1 MATDKYN
8 IQYSVLTIIQKGYQ
22 YALAL
27 MKYRAQKAR
36 QEAEMKFYERIYG
49 RAVKNPDSVRIAYT
63 QDDLTPQALKE
74 LCAERGIPVETDPY
88 GHNFVIYDV
97 RYESRIMEIVYEAER
112 KEQKLFQENHFHETQ
127 YGYQCYYSGEYIP
140 YMDPETGSFIDQDG
154 RLHKGDWS
162 GELDDDEIIE
172 RIEKRKFNPNAV
184 WNRDSEGRLVNEFG
198 EILYPEDY
206 DFTKDE
212 TFQEMD
218 TDGETTSH
226 EDAWKSADRTGP
238 VYTRCPGG
246 YRSEHDFIKNCNEY
260 GDYYSPQD
268 KRVHLNYA
276 SRDNEEARIQRLL
289 ASEVNPVNT
298 GHRFVKAKD
307 GSLVNLDSGTVVFL
321 HDEDGYKFPVRES
334 FYEAEKSMEAEAEL
348 EKELGEERLPEGFNE
363 EQDAETPDSMEVNED
378 GTREEGSECGGTAIL
393 TDGAEEPASEKKWDS
408 YKHKTAEDHVD
419 DYHEAGYGEGSYYD
433 EPVHDETVPAGAAD
447 SSPSNSGI
455 SYENEQVQENYPY
468 EPYQESTSANTDYT
482 QQEQAAFPNQEK
494 GYQESRT
501 EWSYQE
507 NRDYQTAHGQ
517 QDYKEAASYQEAS
530 DPYAEK
536 SISGEPITENRES
549 TTLAGAGSASGAY
562 PGTADNGYKAEVS
575 SESSQY
581 SSQGRRQ
588 DNGEPASS
596 STSDSYSQRRAE
608 ENAATAEKAEAAAK
622 GSEWGKQQYSGS
634 YGNTNRDSYDRQ
646 PAHSGSYT
654 GTAAAYTAGKAAY
667 EHSTSFNTVHAPA
680 MEQPQKDKHP
690 TEKDYASA
698 IAQARPSELD
708 YQPRHASRGERTEAG
723 ARSLNA
729 NAARPSGDNS
739 HVFAH
744 TQMGSGFSSNERPG
758 SSAGSYGS
766 SASSRTTGTPKKE
779 EARELRHDFAKMN
792 RQTVEAGAGHGYS
805 KATQSTEGG
814 ATHGFTKGPASASH
828 EGAKSTPDFRRGTLG
843 KSSKPNG
850 MDALKEKASK
860 YGYQHMTAQKKYGF
874 QAINPGKQLQAVKP
888 SAAGLIGAF
897 GGAYRMIVT
906 GADRESKVQVARYV
920 RPIGAVY
927 NMIGGVSVYKNA
939 VKTTEEMLST
949 LNASGNLR
957 SLNNILS
964 ANGHKTISSVT
975 HANIKDLNSSLVR
988 LGQRAGV
995 IKRQGSMFFYNHDK
1009 IALFRMGATTD
1020 TEAAILGNALK
1031 NAASFQN
1038 GAGMFKRGFHVA
1050 YMTLRMAVM
1059 NSDDRTMGYVF
1070 QGMDTVRVFR
1080 QFGKSSKEAWNSRLL
1095 NKPLKEQAGKA
1106 AGRTASQTAS
1116 KTASRV
1122 ASKTAGRVR
1131 TANFRTDPFRPTKMG
1146 NIIRPSDNLKK
1157 NAKAVRK
1164 YTELR
1169 KKQAASRL
1177 NSVGSR
1183 LRNSE
1188 RIKAVADLK
1197 LKTVQAHSKFG
1208 TVMKN
1213 KFSQPYNRFKGRVM
1227 NTNMGKRIAASRKAA
1242 AAKQAKKAAAKS
1254 ALKRAGQKQISA
1266 FFEAVSKTVNALLH
1280 KLMIILGIYVLACIG
1295 IMTVATIVI
1304 VPAMFL
1310 MSAETDDTS
1319 LDGNVAMEDVY
1330 DKSHTMTGIIYNE
1343 LRFMEVEWGSQ
1354 LRSYGT
1360 EETPLALSELNFTEY
1375 NVSARQYVLSQT
1387 GSDDLLGTWAYDSSK
1402 EGILSDKMFEG
1413 VLGPEPFDGAA
1424 PQDHKLLRD
1433 IDGGNTLELRGK
1445 PQEGYTSN
1453 AKQITAMASV
1463 FYSQTLDT
1471 LNEEANEAKG
1481 LAKFAS
1487 IMKRL
1492 WKAAWTFFEKEEV
1505 PILGWVGK
1513 HTGWSWTSVYRN
1525 YAYPL
1530 MEASHQENFYLSSYI
1545 YPTKFSYGATGARWD
1560 GAKGGNPDENG
1571 DQTVKIDQ
1579 KTGQEAKNGRIG
1591 IVTEGGSGKVTSDFK
1606 VSNETYQGQGDED
1619 WQSIEMCPA
1628 DMYNGYGCTARNSF
1642 GYKYNGHFAT
1652 DKDLNVTHADELASL
1667 YYGSDPDEESEFS
1680 NVSNVSAD
1688 VSPWDTDEEN
1698 EQGYNR
1704 DSCIINILQLTD
1716 KASECWTLE
1725 SRDSLTGYNFEEETD
1740 LLQATFHSG
1749 RMNDEYLNR
1758 GFDLEEDLT
1767 IQKVEE
1773 TEDGCDVYVSYPF
1786 SEEIVLDGDGEPIRD
1801 PDTGEYEMRTV
1812 YTGDGFI
1819 LHFKHTCQ
1827 MNHEGYYCGG
1837 HLQLRTRGIVYGFS
1851 EEQSY
1856 AGVSEEEGTISA
1868 FAPKFLDPINYEDP
1882 NFIEGAENRLPND
1895 SDATEEEREAYPDL
1909 HVWNVDELSLTG
1921 DDKTPQILEEDL
1933 ATLYRAEDIF
1943 DIDSV
1948 IQRERD
1954 NYPGYS
1960 SNSKLES
1967 FFSGTGTTALSKWT
1981 GWTYTNM
1988 SQAVSLTYSDWF
2000 ETYALADTQTA
2011 VGGIY
2016 DNTAAGLNNLSVGVV
2031 EKIQELLIG
2040 ENEYLNLNADLDD
2053 PEATN
2058 MDGSIM
2064 TEEDKELV
2072 DRIRH
2077 VMYALSAVGEVSY
2090 SQSAHA
2096 NMYGNVKGNATDCSG
2111 FVCNIYRDR
2120 MDATYTVNG
2129 LYNNGIVTPREYHGI
2144 GTSGIEPGDII
2155 LVNPESPD
2163 GEAHALIY
2171 VGTFNTADLYGDS
2184 EGSGEERV
2192 FNVDCSSMVFNLNDL
2207 ASQEDTPVKSM
2218 YKDED
2223 GNRLSLSDGY
2233 GDSQVE
2239 DVPKVRSGNVRFA
2252 DREYMNT
2259 DTDNMYYLDMSEWE
2273 RVAGRQ
2279 LNGDY
2284 SELGDTAES
2293 FWESSAIATDLTQV
2307 RQEVDI
2313 KFPDVSNDSL
2323 TDPVVDIE
2331 IPEED
2336 WKPEIEDPEDPIVEG
2351 KKVVLQMNQFIL
2363 QGNQPW
2369 SGLVRGSISGNST
2382 IGKAGCTDCSYLMA
2396 VSYYTGISFDVGDM
2410 LSQSKYYDGNAFN
2423 SGVLLS
2429 EYGLSQSRYSGYDVN
2444 AIRDAIDN
2452 GSPVILQID
2461 GWFSFHQRDTGH
2473 FMVIMGYDDEGFMM
2487 YDPASTD
2494 NSYNYSGRSIPYEAF
2509 TRGPGDIVSYR
2520 VITN

>member
-22 YALAL
+22 YTLAL
-27 MKYRAQKAR
+27 MKYRTQKAR

-49 RAVKNPDSVRIAYT
+49 RAIKNPDSVRIAYT

-74 LCAERGIPVETDPY
+74 LCAEHGIPVETDPY

-97 RYESRIMEIVYEAER
+97 RYESRIMEIVYAAER
-112 KEQKLFQENHFHETQ
+112 KEQKMFQENHFHETQ

-140 YMDPETGSFIDQDG
+140 YVDPETGSYIDQEG
-154 RLHKGDWS
+154 RFHKGDWA

-172 RIEKRKFNPNAV
+172 RIENRGFYPKAI
-184 WNRDSEGRLVNEFG
+184 WNRDSEGRLINEFG

-206 DFTKDE
+206 DFTRYEESGGREAND
-212 TFQEMD
+212 
-218 TDGETTSH
+218 DGPVRGE
-226 EDAWKSADRTGP
+226 AWENVGRTGL

-246 YRSEHDFIKNCNEY
+246 YQSDHDFIRNYNEY
-260 GDYYSPQD
+260 GDYYSPED
-268 KRVHLNYA
+268 KRVHLNHA
-276 SRDNEEARIQRLL
+276 SRDNEEARIQRML
-289 ASEVNPVNT
+289 ASEVDPVNT
-298 GHRFVKAKD
+298 GHRFVKGK
-307 GSLVNLDSGTVVFL
+307 GGCLINVESGAVVFL
-321 HDEDGYKFPVRES
+321 HSEEGSRFQDRGAL
-334 FYEAEKSMEAEAEL
+334 YEAQKGMEAEDEQAEG
-348 EKELGEERLPEGFNE
+348 LGEERLPTGDEEEKEESSDTKEQTDRE
-363 EQDAETPDSMEVNED
+363 EQEGEQEETGAVPQTDEPEESDNGKKNRSHRSEITETRQEPYQD
-378 GTREEGSECGGTAIL
+378 YREEGS
-393 TDGAEEPASEKKWDS
+393 P
-408 YKHKTAEDHVD
+408 
-419 DYHEAGYGEGSYYD
+419 EGSYHEETAYNEPAHE
-433 EPVHDETVPAGAAD
+433 EPVPAEATAPSSAD
-447 SSPSNSGI
+447 SS
-455 SYENEQVQENYPY
+455 YEAYHGSDA
-468 EPYQESTSANTDYT
+468 QESEYLSPAYEEARPVHEDYPR
-482 QQEQAAFPNQEK
+482 QEETP
-494 GYQESRT
+494 YESRT
-501 EWSYQE
+501 EGYQGDQIY
-507 NRDYQTAHGQ
+507 R
-517 QDYKEAASYQEAS
+517 EARGDQVNIAG
-530 DPYAEK
+530 D
-536 SISGEPITENRES
+536 GEP
-549 TTLAGAGSASGAY
+549 GAGSSAGVSNAGASE
-562 PGTADNGYKAEVS
+562 PLSIETS
-575 SESSQY
+575 SEYRQEDGPEVYAY
-581 SSQGRRQ
+581 SSHGGEQ
-588 DNGEPASS
+588 DSRP
-596 STSDSYSQRRAE
+596 STPLSADDSYSRRRAE
-608 ENAATAEKAEAAAK
+608 ENASTAEKAEAAKEK
-622 GSEWGKQQYSGS
+622 GGASYQYAGAAESA
-634 YGNTNRDSYDRQ
+634 NRDSFGSR
-646 PAHSGSYT
+646 PGHSGPYT
-654 GTAAAYTAGKAAY
+654 DAAAYTAGKAAFDQ
-667 EHSTSFNTVHAPA
+667 STSFNTVHAP
-680 MEQPQKDKHP
+680 QTQNVPQEKRP
-690 TEKDYASA
+690 TDKDYVSA
-698 IAQARPSELD
+698 IAQARPSEFKNQQQGSSVWSEHVETGTSHP
-708 YQPRHASRGERTEAG
+708 YMGVS
-723 ARSLNA
+723 S
-729 NAARPSGDNS
+729 PSVDNS
-739 HVFAH
+739 HVFPRVQAGPEH
-744 TQMGSGFSSNERPG
+744 SPNVHPDPSRYASYVSSGTSRA
-758 SSAGSYGS
+758 AGSN
-766 SASSRTTGTPKKE
+766 KKE
-779 EARELRHDFAKMN
+779 EDRELRHDFAKMN
-792 RQTVEAGAGHGYS
+792 RQSVEKGIGHGYS
-805 KATQSTEGG
+805 NG
-814 ATHGFTKGPASASH
+814 SASTSQA
-828 EGAKSTPDFRRGTLG
+828 EGKSASDFRRGTLG
-843 KSSKPNG
+843 KSTKSDG
-850 MDALKEKASK
+850 MDSLKEKAAK
-860 YGYQHMTAQKKYGF
+860 YGYQHMTAQKKFGF
-874 QAINPGKQLQAVKP
+874 QAINPSTKLIKP
-888 SAAGLIGAF
+888 SAAGLVGAF

-906 GADRESKVQVARYV
+906 GADRESKVQVMRYV
-920 RPIGAVY
+920 RPVGAVY
-927 NMIGGVSVYKNA
+927 NMVGGVSVYKNA

-949 LNASGNLR
+949 LNASGKLS

-964 ANGHKTISSVT
+964 ANGQKTISSIT
-975 HANIKDLNSSLVR
+975 HTNIRDLNNTLIR
-988 LGQRAGV
+988 LGQKSGV

-1020 TEAAILGNALK
+1020 AEAAILGNALK

-1050 YMTLRMAVM
+1050 YFTLRMAMM

-1070 QGMDTVRVFR
+1070 QGVDTVRVFK
-1080 QFGKSSKEAWNSRLL
+1080 QFGKSSSEAWNSRLL
-1095 NKPLKEQAGKA
+1095 NKPLKEHTSRTATKAATKKTVNAAGKM
-1106 AGRTASQTAS
+1106 RTP
-1116 KTASRV
+1116 
-1122 ASKTAGRVR
+1122 
-1131 TANFRTDPFRPTKMG
+1131 NFRTDPFRPVKMG
-1146 NIIRPSDNLKK
+1146 NIIRPSDKVTR
-1157 NAKAVRK
+1157 NAKAVKK
-1164 YTELR
+1164 YAELR

-1177 NSVGSR
+1177 NSIGSR
-1183 LRNSE
+1183 LHNSE
-1188 RIKAVADLK
+1188 RIKAVTNLK
-1197 LKTVQAHSKFG
+1197 LKTVQAQSKFG
-1208 TVMKN
+1208 NVMRN
-1213 KFSQPYNRFKGRVM
+1213 KFMQPYNHFKGRVM
-1227 NTNMGKRIAASRKAA
+1227 NTTMGKRIAASRKAA
-1242 AAKQAKKAAAKS
+1242 AAKQVKKNAAKA

-1266 FFEAVSKTVNALLH
+1266 FFEAISKTVNALLH

-1295 IMTVATIVI
+1295 IVVVAMLVL
-1304 VPAMFL
+1304 VPAIFL
-1310 MSAETDDTS
+1310 MSAETDDAA
-1319 LDGNVAMEDVY
+1319 LDGKVSMEDVY

-1402 EGILSDKMFEG
+1402 EGILSDRMFEG
-1413 VLGPEPFDGAA
+1413 ILGPEPFDGAA

-1433 IDGGNTLELRGK
+1433 IDGGNTLELRGR

-1471 LNEEANEAKG
+1471 LNEETNEAKG
-1481 LAKFAS
+1481 LAKFVG

-1492 WKAAWTFFEKEEV
+1492 WKAAWTFFEKEQV

-1545 YPTKFSYGATGARWD
+1545 YPTKYSYGATGARWD

-1591 IVTEGGSGKVTSDFK
+1591 VVTEGGSGKVTSDFK
-1606 VSNETYQGQGDED
+1606 VSNEIYQGQGDAD
-1619 WQSIEMCPA
+1619 WQAIEMCPI
-1628 DMYNGYGCTARNSF
+1628 DLYNGYGCTVRSSF
-1642 GYKYNGHFAT
+1642 GYKYNEHFAT
-1652 DKDLNVTHADELASL
+1652 DRDLNVTHADELATL
-1667 YYGSDPDEESEFS
+1667 YYGSDPDGESEFS
-1680 NVSNVSAD
+1680 NVSDVSAD
-1688 VSPWDTDEEN
+1688 VSPWDTDAEN

-1725 SRDSLTGYNFEEETD
+1725 SRDTLSGYNFEEETE
-1740 LLQATFHSG
+1740 LLQTEFHSG

-1758 GFDLEEDLT
+1758 GQFDSGDVLT

-1773 TEDGCDVYVSYPF
+1773 TEDGCDVYVSLPF
-1786 SEEIVLDGDGEPIRD
+1786 DEVPVFD
-1801 PDTGEYEMRTV
+1801 PETGVAIEGKTETV
-1812 YTGDGFI
+1812 YTQDGYI
-1819 LHFKHTCQ
+1819 LHFRHTCQ

-1851 EEQSY
+1851 EEQTY

-1882 NFIEGAENRLPND
+1882 NFVEGAEDRLPND

-1909 HVWNVDELSLTG
+1909 HVWNVDEHTDVGSEN
-1921 DDKTPQILEEDL
+1921 TPRIKDEDL
-1933 ATLYRAEDIF
+1933 KNLYKAEDIF

-1960 SNSKLES
+1960 SEPEA
-1967 FFSGTGTTALSKWT
+1967 FFSGSDTTALTKWT

-2016 DNTAAGLNNLSVGVV
+2016 DNTAAGLNNLSDGVA

-2040 ENEYLNLNADLDD
+2040 DNEFLNLNADLNDS
-2053 PEATN
+2053 EATN
-2058 MDGSIM
+2058 MNGSIM
-2064 TEEDKELV
+2064 TDEDKELV

-2129 LYNNGIVTPREYHGI
+2129 LYNNGIVTPKEYHGI

-2171 VGTFNTADLYGDS
+2171 IGTFNTADLYGDN
-2184 EGSGEERV
+2184 EGGGEERV
-2192 FNVDCSSMVFNLNDL
+2192 FTVDCSSMIFNLNDL

-2273 RVAGRQ
+2273 RVADRQ
-2279 LNGDY
+2279 LYDDY

-2313 KFPDVSNDSL
+2313 KFPDVSNESL
-2323 TDPVVDIE
+2323 TDPVVDVE

-2336 WKPEIEDPEDPIVEG
+2336 WKPEIEDPDDPIVEG

-2369 SGLVRGSISGNST
+2369 SGLVRGSLSGNDT
-2382 IGKAGCTDCSYLMA
+2382 IGKSGCTDCSYLMA

-2410 LSQSKYYDGNAFN
+2410 LSQSKYYDENAFN

-2429 EYGLSQSRYSGYDVN
+2429 EYGLSQSRYNGYDAN

-2452 GSPVILQID
+2452 GCPVILQID
-2461 GWFSFHQRDTGH
+2461 GWFSFHTRNTGH

-2520 VITN
+2520 IITN